1 MGLLVLAVRRA
12 GRQGQRARAVER
24 VQQSTHTRGARLR
37 HRVGAATGGGAETE
51 DGRNDLIRA
60 RSDEKGGHDDDDAKA
75 EAPARQASPAHPRQ
89 FAELAEFALVTHGSV
104 HRRPELQC
112 QCARHRKVKT
122 DRSLDGRVAV
132 ITGGGK
138 GIGRAIALEL
148 AARGA
153 RVVVTGRDEAA
164 LGEAV
169 GEIAHGGGQAR
180 HVAGDV
186 RDDTHLRAAVA
197 RAVETWGTID
207 IAVANAGISPSTPL
221 ARTGAK
227 GTSSVATARAI
238 IETNLLGAYG
248 LFDAALSAM
257 GGPGRLIAVS
267 SVLGKFGV
275 AGQSA
280 YCASKAGLHGLVR
293 AIALE
298 VGPRGVTCNAV
309 CPGWVETAMAQARL
323 EEMAHRSGSPVDET
337 REAARQA
344 LPLGRFVEPEEVAR
358 FVAFL
363 CSKDADAITGQA
375 LSICA
380 GSTPFAG

>member
-1 MGLLVLAVRRA
+1 
-12 GRQGQRARAVER
+12 
-24 VQQSTHTRGARLR
+24 
-37 HRVGAATGGGAETE
+37 
-51 DGRNDLIRA
+51 
-60 RSDEKGGHDDDDAKA
+60 
-75 EAPARQASPAHPRQ
+75 
-89 FAELAEFALVTHGSV
+89 
-104 HRRPELQC
+104 
-112 QCARHRKVKT
+112 
-122 DRSLDGRVAV
+122 
-132 ITGGGK
+132 
-138 GIGRAIALEL
+138 
-148 AARGA
+148 
-153 RVVVTGRDEAA
+153 
-164 LGEAV
+164 
-169 GEIAHGGGQAR
+169 
-180 HVAGDV
+180 
-186 RDDTHLRAAVA
+186 
-197 RAVETWGTID
+197 
-207 IAVANAGISPSTPL
+207 
-221 ARTGAK
+221 
-227 GTSSVATARAI
+227 
-238 IETNLLGAYG
+238 
-248 LFDAALSAM
+248 M